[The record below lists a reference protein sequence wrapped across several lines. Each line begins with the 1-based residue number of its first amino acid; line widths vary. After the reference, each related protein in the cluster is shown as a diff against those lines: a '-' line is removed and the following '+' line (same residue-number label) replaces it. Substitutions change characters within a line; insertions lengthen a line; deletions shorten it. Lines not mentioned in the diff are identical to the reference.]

1 MKHFERKFEQKI
13 GKIEEKEKVK
23 EKKGNWCGDMIC
35 CRYAQKGVIA
45 DKRMES

>member
-1 MKHFERKFEQKI
+1 MKKFERNFEQRI
-13 GKIEEKEKVK
+13 EKIEEKK
-23 EKKGNWCGDMIC
+23 EKRKENWCGDMIC